1 MRHRAEHARH
11 PDPMREIDLLLLEDD
26 MTRRDVEIDTRSRVA
41 QTVALLLVATFF
53 LGILVHSL
61 TRGDAGLVASLP
73 SIGVPLAP

>member
-1 MRHRAEHARH
+1 MHSRQ

-53 LGILVHSL
+53 LGIFVHSL
-61 TRGDAGLVASLP
+61 TRGDAGQVASLP

>member
-1 MRHRAEHARH
+1 
-11 PDPMREIDLLLLEDD
+11 

-53 LGILVHSL
+53 LGIFVHSL
-61 TRGDAGLVASLP
+61 TQGDAGLVASLP

>member
-1 MRHRAEHARH
+1 
-11 PDPMREIDLLLLEDD
+11 MREIDLLLLEDD

>member
-1 MRHRAEHARH
+1 
-11 PDPMREIDLLLLEDD
+11 MREIDLLLLEDD

-61 TRGDAGLVASLP
+61 TQGDAGLVASLP

>member
-1 MRHRAEHARH
+1 MLHRSMHSRQ

-41 QTVALLLVATFF
+41 QTVALVLVGTFF

-61 TRGDAGLVASLP
+61 TQRDAGLVASLP